1 MWTAAALPARVYR
14 AARKFPRRRAA
25 ACTQRRPLGTALH
38 YGLESA
44 IDFHFPAG
52 AIIDCLLFKDSSA
65 QAIAFDD
72 ISDHVGQP
80 DRFIWVELKSPDT
93 RTITRLGDELGL
105 HALALED
112 AISTHQR
119 SKLEEYD
126 KHVFIATRT
135 VQLWESRMELG
146 ETHLFVGSNYVIA
159 IRHDNGAGYQRVT
172 DRLQRR
178 PNGIKAGTPYALY
191 LVLDLIVDQF
201 RPVIEG
207 MQDRFQS
214 LESLL
219 MRGEKSGRDTL
230 ERLYAMKRDLT
241 LLRDVAEPMQDIT
254 QDLIRLHPALSPK
267 ELKAYYRD
275 IHDHAIRVSAAIDRL
290 RMSTSDAMQFHL
302 ASLSLKQNESVQKLA
317 GWGALLALPTVVFSL
332 YGMNF
337 EVMPELEWPWAYP
350 ALLLTTAVAVGMLY
364 RRLKRRGWI

>member
-1 MWTAAALPARVYR
+1 MRLRSFSSAGSLFAA
-14 AARKFPRRRAA
+14 
-25 ACTQRRPLGTALH
+25 GTAKWRQSH
-38 YGLESA
+38 CRLEFS
-44 IDFHFPAG
+44 FTSTLLPG
-52 AIIDCLLFKDSSA
+52 TIIDCLLFRDSTC
-65 QAIAFDD
+65 QTIEFDD

-80 DRFIWVELKSPDT
+80 DRFVWVELKSPDT
-93 RTITRLGDELGL
+93 HTITRLGDELGL

-135 VQLWESRMELG
+135 VQMWESRMELG

-159 IRHDNGAGYQRVT
+159 IRHDNGASYQRVV

-178 PNGIKAGTPYALY
+178 LNGIQATTPYALY
-191 LVLDLIVDQF
+191 LVLDLIVDRF
-201 RPVIEG
+201 RPVIES
-207 MQDRFQS
+207 MQDRFQF
-214 LESLL
+214 LESQL
-219 MRGEKSGRDTL
+219 MSEEQSGREIL
-230 ERLYAMKRDLT
+230 ERLYEMKRDLT

-254 QDLIRLHPALSPK
+254 QDLIRLHPALVPK
-267 ELKAYYRD
+267 ELRAYYRD
-275 IHDHAIRVSAAIDRL
+275 IHDHAVRVSAAIDRL

-302 ASLSLKQNESVQKLA
+302 ASLSLKQNASVQKLA

-337 EVMPELEWPWAYP
+337 EFMPELEWTWAYP
-350 ALLLTTAVAVGMLY
+350 TLLLATGAAVLVLH